1 MRTHHYSIAVHHYE
15 DGLWSVS
22 IVRTRI
28 RRGVIV
34 DHELILGPTWPSPG
48 RLGDM
53 LREYADLI
61 ESQSREGY

>member
-1 MRTHHYSIAVHHYE
+1 MRTHHYSIAVHRYQ

-22 IVRTRI
+22 VVRTRI

-34 DHELILGPTWPSPG
+34 DHDLVLGPTWPSAG

-53 LREYADLI
+53 LREYADVI
-61 ESQSREGY
+61 EHQVREDY